1 MRLHNLSISF
11 LSLRGITSN
20 RSLATIYLV
29 VMCIQIVAIEGYGI
43 SPLKVVL
50 MGIAPFL
57 FICKTMF
64 VSPAL
69 VWSLLYWAWCYFSA
83 LFNGEMRFSTIGYL
97 GMFVITYIVFY
108 GLLYKEAFSF
118 EYFKKLLRGLII
130 AFGVVLILQQIAI
143 LVGLRS
149 FWFINLDNQFF
160 LDIDKLPSLTLEPSH
175 TVRILT
181 VAMLCYL
188 RCIEIDNGGIQ
199 YTLFALFDKEHRLV
213 IILFLWAMLTMGS
226 GTAFVG
232 LAILSLYFLQR
243 KTLIYI
249 IPVFALL
256 FYISQSIGLSQL
268 DRALR
273 VAKAASTGNVEM
285 VQEED
290 GSAASRVIPIINT
303 LTIDLSQTE
312 SWVGKG
318 IQSKEYAANRWKQT
332 NKLLSVVEQY
342 GLVGLIIGLL
352 LVYTC
357 AIRTFI
363 SLETLLFLFLLGFSV
378 GNIAYGWGCL
388 MIFTCSRYFQE
399 QYENR
404 LLTMDENYNKK
415 RYIIE

>member
-69 VWSLLYWAWCYFSA
+69 VWGLLYWAWCYFSA

-118 EYFKKLLRGLII
+118 EYFKKLLSGLII

-160 LDIDKLPSLTLEPSH
+160 LGIDKLPSLTLEPSH
-175 TVRILT
+175 TARILA
-181 VAMLCYL
+181 VAMLCYW
-188 RCIEIDNGGIQ
+188 RCIEMTNDGERPTII
-199 YTLFALFDKEHRLV
+199 ALFDKEHRWTC
-213 IILFLWAMLTMGS
+213 IFFLWSMLTMGS

-232 LAILSLYFLQR
+232 LAILSLYFMRR

-249 IPVFALL
+249 IPIFALL
-256 FYISQSIGLSQL
+256 FYIGQYMGLSQMN
-268 DRALR
+268 RALR
-273 VAKAASTGNVEM
+273 VAQAATTGNVEM
-285 VQEED
+285 VQEAD

-303 LTIDLSQTE
+303 LTIDLSNQD
-312 SWVGKG
+312 SWIGKG
-318 IQSKEYAANRWKQT
+318 TQTKEYAANSWKRT
-332 NKLLSVVEQY
+332 NNLLSVVEQY
-342 GLVGLIIGLL
+342 GLIGLL
-352 LVYTC
+352 LCLGLVYIC
-357 AIRTFI
+357 AIHKFFSI
-363 SLETLLFLFLLGFSV
+363 ETLLFLFLLGFSLA
-378 GNIAYGWGCL
+378 NIAYVWGCL
-388 MIFTCSRYFQE
+388 LIFTSTTYF
-399 QYENR
+399 
-404 LLTMDENYNKK
+404 LK
-415 RYIIE
+415 RYELEH

>member
-69 VWSLLYWAWCYFSA
+69 VWGLLYWAWCYFSA

-118 EYFKKLLRGLII
+118 EYFKKLLSGLII

-160 LDIDKLPSLTLEPSH
+160 LGIDKLPSLTLEPSH
-175 TVRILT
+175 TARILA
-181 VAMLCYL
+181 VAMLCYW
-188 RCIEIDNGGIQ
+188 RCIEMTNDGERPTII
-199 YTLFALFDKEHRLV
+199 ALFDKEHRWTC
-213 IILFLWAMLTMGS
+213 IFFLWSMLTMGS

-232 LAILSLYFLQR
+232 LAILSLYFMRR

-249 IPVFALL
+249 IPIFALL
-256 FYISQSIGLSQL
+256 FYIGQYMGLSQMN
-268 DRALR
+268 RALR
-273 VAKAASTGNVEM
+273 VAQAATTGNVEM
-285 VQEED
+285 VQEAD

-303 LTIDLSQTE
+303 LTIDLSNQD
-312 SWVGKG
+312 SWIGKG
-318 IQSKEYAANRWKQT
+318 TQTKEYAANSWKRT
-332 NKLLSVVEQY
+332 NNLLSVVEQY
-342 GLVGLIIGLL
+342 GLIGLL
-352 LVYTC
+352 LCLGLVYIC
-357 AIRTFI
+357 AIHKFFSI
-363 SLETLLFLFLLGFSV
+363 ETLLFLFLFGFSLA
-378 GNIAYGWGCL
+378 NIAYVWGCL
-388 MIFTCSRYFQE
+388 LIFTSTTYF
-399 QYENR
+399 
-404 LLTMDENYNKK
+404 LK
-415 RYIIE
+415 RYELEH

>member
-1 MRLHNLSISF
+1 MRF
-11 LSLRGITSN
+11 LSLPRLSVGKIFED
-20 RSLATIYLV
+20 RILATIYLV
-29 VMCIQIVAIEGYGI
+29 VMCVQIVAIEGYGI

-69 VWSLLYWAWCYFSA
+69 VWGLLYWAWCYFSA

-118 EYFKKLLRGLII
+118 EYFKKLLSGLII

-149 FWFINLDNQFF
+149 LWFINLDNQFF
-160 LDIDKLPSLTLEPSH
+160 LDIDKLPSLTIEPSH
-175 TVRILT
+175 TARILT

-188 RCIEIDNGGIQ
+188 RCIEIDNGGVRP
-199 YTLFALFDKEHRLV
+199 TLFVLFDKEYRWV
-213 IILFLWAMLTMGS
+213 IILFLWTMFTMGS

-303 LTIDLSQTE
+303 LTIDLSNQD
-312 SWVGKG
+312 SWIGKG
-318 IQSKEYAANRWKQT
+318 TQTKEYAANSWKRT
-332 NKLLSVVEQY
+332 NNLLSVVEQY
-342 GLVGLIIGLL
+342 GLIGLL
-352 LVYTC
+352 LCLGLVYIC
-357 AIRTFI
+357 AIHKFFSI
-363 SLETLLFLFLLGFSV
+363 ETLLFLFLLGFSLA
-378 GNIAYGWGCL
+378 NIAYVWGCL
-388 MIFTCSRYFQE
+388 LIFTSTTYF
-399 QYENR
+399 
-404 LLTMDENYNKK
+404 LK
-415 RYIIE
+415 RYELEH